1 MAELKAQ
8 KREVFGKKT
17 KRLREEGFIPA
28 ELYGRGIDNVHLSV
42 PVGEFASVYKDAGE
56 HSIVNVVIEK
66 GDSRSVLIHD
76 VEKDSITDAVLSID
90 FYQVRMDEKV
100 TTHVPIV
107 FEGESPA
114 VRDLDGILVKVMDEL
129 EVEALPAEIPQSIVV
144 DLSKLTELNQSIYV
158 RDLAAPGSYT
168 IMADGEAVIA
178 SVSEQRVEEEPIVE
192 LTPEDVVVE
201 GEEKRAKEMDEAE
214 GQSSNDEQ
222 SKESKT

>member
-1 MAELKAQ
+1 MSIHIGEL
-8 KREVFGKKT
+8 
-17 KRLREEGFIPA
+17 
-28 ELYGRGIDNVHLSV
+28 S
-42 PVGEFASVYKDAGE
+42 SVYKDAGE

-66 GDSRSVLIHD
+66 GDSRPVLIHD
-76 VEKDSITDAVLSID
+76 VEKDSMTDAVLSVD

-114 VRDLDGILVKVMDEL
+114 VRDLDGVLVKVMDEL

-178 SVSEQRVEEEPIVE
+178 SVSLQRVEEEPVVE

-201 GEEKRAKEMDEAE
+201 GEGIAAGGGKGATGLDIVA
-214 GQSSNDEQ
+214 
-222 SKESKT
+222 